1 VRRQTKLSARVP
13 CRQASGLENG
23 TRNAQQ
29 SADFHSKCTARN
41 FLSSNRLD
49 MAEAIIQNR
58 RNFVSQTANYM
69 ARSKTGDG
77 ADSGPELWF
86 VNHTVGKSAQIQRAS
101 LFLD

>member
-1 VRRQTKLSARVP
+1 
-13 CRQASGLENG
+13 
-23 TRNAQQ
+23 
-29 SADFHSKCTARN
+29 
-41 FLSSNRLD
+41 

-77 ADSGPELWF
+77 ADSGLELWF